1 MTNSRKREKRQYI
14 LRKFGEKIKETIS
27 YVELSRITG
36 INESTIA
43 NFYQNGTGGK
53 GNIIKI
59 CNALGWNVHEIF
71 TDEEWAII
79 NRGRNYQPTLEEGIE
94 NTDEELDETEE
105 NLFDLDEDTNIDE
118 ELEEERRRLILKTQ
132 IINAF
137 AEYYRF
143 ESEKLLKKYREKGK
157 DVQK

>member
-1 MTNSRKREKRQYI
+1 MTNSRKKEKRQFI

-53 GNIIKI
+53 GNITKI
-59 CNALGWNVHEIF
+59 CNALGWDVHEKF

-79 NRGRNYQPTLEEGIE
+79 NRGRNNQQTLEEQLE
-94 NTDEELDETEE
+94 EADDLLSELDDENNEDLAEE
-105 NLFDLDEDTNIDE
+105 YQ
-118 ELEEERRRLILKTQ
+118 RLILKIQ
-132 IINAF
+132 IIKAF
-137 AEYYRF
+137 AEYYNF
-143 ESEKLLKKYREKGK
+143 EIEKLIAKTEERKQQ

>member
-1 MTNSRKREKRQYI
+1 MTNSRKKEKRQFI

-36 INESTIA
+36 INENTLA

-53 GNIIKI
+53 GNITKI
-59 CNALGWNVHEIF
+59 CTALGWNIQEIF
-71 TDEEWAII
+71 ADDEWAII
-79 NRGRNYQPTLEEGIE
+79 NNGRNNQQTLEEQ
-94 NTDEELDETEE
+94 
-105 NLFDLDEDTNIDE
+105 
-118 ELEEERRRLILKTQ
+118 LEETDDMLSELVDGNNDDLAEEYQRLILKTQ
-132 IINAF
+132 IIKAF

-143 ESEKLLKKYREKGK
+143 ETEKLIAKTEERKQQ